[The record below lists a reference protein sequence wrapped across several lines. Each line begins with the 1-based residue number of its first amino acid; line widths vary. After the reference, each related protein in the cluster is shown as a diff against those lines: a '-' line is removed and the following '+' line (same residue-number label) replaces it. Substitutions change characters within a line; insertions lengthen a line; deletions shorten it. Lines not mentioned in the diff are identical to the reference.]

1 MGDVDHMKD
10 AGGRAASDVV
20 GSPFDNASVAAR
32 LGGET
37 FTTQVG
43 DLVFDGFRVTGA
55 GSVADGTGA
64 SGAGAVTAAAADGT
78 SGTESTTASG
88 AGESADGDRP
98 VAVLVHGWPQFAAC
112 WEETARALVDAGIDV
127 IAYDQRGYSPGAR
140 PGEVEDY
147 TVELLVADLH
157 ALVRAW
163 GLTRFHL
170 VGHDWGGIL
179 GWHYAAQHPD
189 DLLTF
194 TSVSTAHPTAH
205 GLRIE
210 EDPDQYE
217 RMHYL
222 RQIRKDPAG
231 VEARMLA
238 DGGRRLAAIY
248 GDAVS
253 PERVQSYVDRFSE
266 PEVLAAALAY
276 YRALGLGHTPQL
288 TPITVP
294 TLYVWG
300 SEDLAF
306 TRGAAELTGDHVEA
320 DYRFVEIP
328 DATHWLP
335 EQEPEVV
342 SGAVIDWI
350 REH

>member
-1 MGDVDHMKD
+1 MGDVDHMNEV
-10 AGGRAASDVV
+10 GGRAGSDAV
-20 GSPFDNASVAAR
+20 GCPFDNASVAAR

-37 FTTQVG
+37 FTTQVD
-43 DLVFDGFRVTGA
+43 DLVFDGFRVAGADPATTTTGFPGA
-55 GSVADGTGA
+55 EASGA
-64 SGAGAVTAAAADGT
+64 SGAEPAP
-78 SGTESTTASG
+78 ASG
-88 AGESADGDRP
+88 AGESATADGSRP

-112 WEETARALVDAGIDV
+112 WEDTARALVDSGIDV

-147 TVELLVADLH
+147 TVERLVADLH

-170 VGHDWGGIL
+170 VGHDWGGVL
-179 GWHYAAQHPD
+179 GWQYAAQHPE
-189 DLLTF
+189 DLVTF
-194 TSVSTAHPTAH
+194 TSVSSAHTLAH
-205 GLRIE
+205 GRRMK

-217 RMHYL
+217 RMHYM

-266 PEVLAAALAY
+266 PGVLAAALAY

-288 TPITVP
+288 APITVP

-306 TRGAAELTGDHVEA
+306 SRGAAELTGDYVEA

-328 DATHWLP
+328 GASHWLP
-335 EQEPEVV
+335 EQEPRVV

>member
-1 MGDVDHMKD
+1 MGDVDHMNEV
-10 AGGRAASDVV
+10 GGRAGSGAV
-20 GSPFDNASVAAR
+20 GCPFDNSSVAAR

-37 FTTQVG
+37 FTTQVD
-43 DLVFDGFRVTGA
+43 DLVFDGFRVAGA
-55 GSVADGTGA
+55 EATGA
-64 SGAGAVTAAAADGT
+64 SGT
-78 SGTESTTASG
+78 
-88 AGESADGDRP
+88 
-98 VAVLVHGWPQFAAC
+98 AVLVHGWPQFAAC
-112 WEETARALVDAGIDV
+112 WEDTARALVDAGIDV

-140 PGEVEDY
+140 PDEVEDY
-147 TVELLVADLH
+147 TVEQLVADLH

-170 VGHDWGGIL
+170 VGHDWGGVL
-179 GWHYAAQHPD
+179 GWQYAAQHPG
-189 DLLTF
+189 DLVTF
-194 TSVSTAHPTAH
+194 TSVSSAHTLAH
-205 GLRIE
+205 GKRMK

-217 RMHYL
+217 RMHYM

-266 PEVLAAALAY
+266 PGVLAAALAY

-288 TPITVP
+288 DPITVP

-306 TRGAAELTGDHVEA
+306 SRGAAELTGGYVEA

-328 DATHWLP
+328 GASHWLP
-335 EQEPEVV
+335 EQEPGVV
-342 SGAVIDWI
+342 SGAVIDWV